1 MPARRKKA
9 EKRVDKA
16 QLQKQLRLVTQEA
29 KRLDAHIKDLT
40 RTLTNGHFRML

>member
-9 EKRVDKA
+9 EKSADKL

-40 RTLTNGHFRML
+40 RTLTRSNYRIL